1 MALFVL
7 QNTEDMSTS
16 PSYGIRGIGAKIVI
30 SGLLIALTPLLICS
44 IVAIRKAYRDR
55 ETSQGVTCQGA
66 VEQVAD
72 KIDRL
77 LFERYGD
84 VQAFVFHPGAADKP
98 EVVAQTADTFT
109 KMYGFYDLMMVADA
123 SGKIIAVNTVD
134 AEGKPIDSKSLIGKS
149 VKGEPWFED
158 CISGKIKEGESYT
171 GDLAAD
177 PLVAQ
182 VYKSQG
188 LSLNFSAP
196 VLNAEGKPIRV
207 WSNRVSWE
215 RSVREVLSGL
225 DKIFNTSVLGQ
236 TERTSIEVL
245 SNKMQILE
253 EYPKSSI
260 GTSVGAPTVTLPQL
274 TGKSGFFISSEAN
287 GQRELVAHAP
297 FSGFLSY
304 KGQGW
309 RLVLHNPLAAA
320 MQEPKAL
327 RDLFILLIAI
337 SVVGT
342 CVATHQTVGYFLIR
356 PLGSLTNKTK
366 RLSEGDAAFD
376 LPEVNRTDELGALAR
391 ALEIFRKTSDKI
403 RTMTGHTALS
413 VDEAGTAVGQISD
426 GARTQTGQLNLVS
439 TALNESFSAIKLV
452 TSNAVR
458 ARERAEGAS
467 RSVESGHTAVAQ
479 LVPIVEAIAQ
489 NSRKITQIT
498 QVIAQIANRTH
509 ILSLNAAI
517 EAARAGEHGKGFVVV
532 AQEVGKLA
540 ESSAQNAKQIADIV
554 EQASAD
560 SQRGKVATETV
571 SDTMVSIAT
580 GTKETTEMVRSIA
593 VAMDQQQA
601 TLSQISG
608 NISELRNIA
617 MANSASSEEITA
629 TMIQLSKLSNDT
641 RLLAEY
647 KSA

>member
-1 MALFVL
+1 
-7 QNTEDMSTS
+7 MSTP

-30 SGLLIALTPLLICS
+30 SGLLIALTPLIITS
-44 IVAIRKAYRDR
+44 YIAVGKAYKDR
-55 ETSQGVTCQGA
+55 EHSQGINCQAA

-72 KIDRL
+72 KVDRL

-98 EVVAQTADTFT
+98 EIVTQTADTFT
-109 KMYGFYDLMMVADA
+109 KMYGFYDLMMIADA
-123 SGKIIAVNTVD
+123 DGKIIAVNSVD
-134 AEGKPIDSKSLIGKS
+134 ADGKPIDSASLVGKS
-149 VKGEPWFED
+149 VKGEPWFEE
-158 CISGKIKEGESYT
+158 CISGKIKDAESYT
-171 GDLAAD
+171 ADLAAD
-177 PLVAQ
+177 PFVAQ

-215 RSVREVLSGL
+215 RSVREVVSGL
-225 DKIFNTSVLGQ
+225 DKIFNASLKGEVG
-236 TERTSIEVL
+236 RSSIQVL
-245 SNKMQILE
+245 SSKMQVLE
-253 EYPKSSI
+253 EFPKSAV
-260 GTSVGAPTVTLPQL
+260 GTPGGAPTVNLVQL
-274 TGKSGFFISSEAN
+274 TGKSGFFKSTDEN
-287 GQRELVAHAP
+287 GEQELVAHAP
-297 FSGFLSY
+297 FPGFLSY

-309 RLVLHNPLAAA
+309 RLVIHNPLKAA
-320 MQEPKAL
+320 MKEPKAL
-327 RDLFILLIAI
+327 RDLFLLLIGCSI
-337 SVVGT
+337 VGI
-342 CVATHQTVGYFLIR
+342 CLATQQTVAFFLIR
-356 PLGSLTNKTK
+356 PLGGLTSKTK

-376 LPEVNRTDELGALAR
+376 LHEVKRTDELGALAR
-391 ALEIFRKTSDKI
+391 ALDIFRQTSDKI
-403 RTMTGHTALS
+403 RTMTSHTALS

-426 GARTQTGQLNLVS
+426 GARTQTSQLNMVS
-439 TALNESFSAIKLV
+439 TALNETFDAIKLV

-467 RSVESGHTAVAQ
+467 HAVESGQNAVGQ

-554 EQASAD
+554 EQASTD

-571 SDTMVSIAT
+571 SDAMASIAT
-580 GTKETTEMVRSIA
+580 GTKDTTEMVRSIA
-593 VAMDQQQA
+593 VAMDEQQA

-629 TMIQLSKLSNDT
+629 TMIQLSRLSNDT

-647 KSA
+647 KTV

>member
-1 MALFVL
+1 
-7 QNTEDMSTS
+7 MSTS

-30 SGLLIALTPLLICS
+30 SGLLIALAPLLITS
-44 IVAIRKAYRDR
+44 YIAVGKAYKDR
-55 ETSQGVTCQGA
+55 EHSQGVNCQSA

-72 KIDRL
+72 KVDRL

-98 EVVAQTADTFT
+98 EVVTQTADTFT
-109 KMYGFYDLMMVADA
+109 KMYGFYDLMMIADA
-123 SGKIIAVNTVD
+123 EGKIIAVNSVD
-134 AEGKPIDSKSLIGKS
+134 ADGKPIDSASLVGTS
-149 VKGEPWFED
+149 VKGEPWFEE
-158 CISGKIKEGESYT
+158 CISGKIKDAESYT

-215 RSVREVLSGL
+215 RSVREVVSGL
-225 DKIFNTSVLGQ
+225 DKIFNASLKGDGG
-236 TERTSIEVL
+236 RSSIQVL
-245 SNKMQILE
+245 SSKMQVLE
-253 EYPKSSI
+253 EFPKSAV
-260 GTSVGAPTVTLPQL
+260 GTPGGAPTVSLAQL
-274 TGKSGFFISSEAN
+274 TGKSGFFKSTDEN
-287 GQRELVAHAP
+287 GEQELVAHAP
-297 FSGFLSY
+297 FPGFLSY

-309 RLVLHNPLAAA
+309 RLVIHNPLKAA
-320 MQEPKAL
+320 MKEPKAL
-327 RDLFILLIAI
+327 RDLFLLLIGGSI
-337 SVVGT
+337 IGI
-342 CVATHQTVGYFLIR
+342 CLATQQTVGFFLIR
-356 PLGSLTNKTK
+356 PLGGLTSKTK

-376 LPEVNRTDELGALAR
+376 LHEVKRTDELGALAR
-391 ALEIFRKTSDKI
+391 ALDIFRQTSDKI
-403 RTMTGHTALS
+403 RTMTSHTALS

-426 GARTQTGQLNLVS
+426 GARTQTSQLNMVS
-439 TALNESFSAIKLV
+439 TALNETFDAIKLV

-467 RSVESGHTAVAQ
+467 HAVESGQNAVGQ

-554 EQASAD
+554 EQASTD

-571 SDTMVSIAT
+571 SDAMASIAT
-580 GTKETTEMVRSIA
+580 GTKDTTEMVRSIA
-593 VAMDQQQA
+593 VAMDEQQA

-629 TMIQLSKLSNDT
+629 TMIQLSRLSNDT

-647 KSA
+647 KTV

>member
-1 MALFVL
+1 
-7 QNTEDMSTS
+7 MSS
-16 PSYGIRGIGAKIVI
+16 HPSYGVRSIGAKIVF
-30 SGLLIALTPLLICS
+30 SGLLIALAPLLITS
-44 IVAIRKAYRDR
+44 TIAVRKAYRDR
-55 ETSQGVTCQGA
+55 EQSQGAECQGA

-84 VQAFVFHPGAADKP
+84 VQAFVFHPGAAAEDPK
-98 EVVAQTADTFT
+98 VVANTADTYT
-109 KMYGFYDLMMVADA
+109 KMYGFYDLMIVADA
-123 SGKIIAVNTVD
+123 AGKIIAVNTVD
-134 AEGKPIDSKSLIGKS
+134 ADGKPIDSAPLIGLS
-149 VKGEPWFED
+149 VKDEPWFQA
-158 CISGKIKEGESYT
+158 CMSGQIKEGQSYT
-171 GDLAAD
+171 ADLAAD
-177 PLVAQ
+177 RFAAQ
-182 VYKSQG
+182 VYRSQG

-196 VLNAEGKPIRV
+196 VLNAEGKPFRV

-225 DKIFNTSVLGQ
+225 DKNFNGAIANGGARSQIQVVSAKG
-236 TERTSIEVL
+236 EVL
-245 SNKMQILE
+245 E
-253 EYPKSSI
+253 DYPKSAV
-260 GTSVGAPTVTLPQL
+260 GTSGGPETLTLAQL
-274 TGKSGFFISSEAN
+274 TGKSGFFRHHPEKGEDVII
-287 GQRELVAHAP
+287 AHSP

-304 KGQGW
+304 KGEGW
-309 RLVLHNPLAAA
+309 RLVLQNPLEAA
-320 MQEPKAL
+320 MKEPKAL
-327 RDLFILLIAI
+327 RDLFLLLIGGSI
-337 SVVGT
+337 VGICLFT
-342 CVATHQTVGYFLIR
+342 QQTTRLFLIR
-356 PLGSLTNKTK
+356 PLGALTEKTK
-366 RLSEGDAAFD
+366 RLSEGDSAFD
-376 LPEVNRTDELGALAR
+376 LPEVKRADELGSLAR
-391 ALEIFRKTSDKI
+391 ALEIFRQNSNKI

-413 VDEAGTAVGQISD
+413 VDEASTAVAQISD

-439 TALNESFSAIKLV
+439 TALSESFAAIKLV

-467 RSVESGHTAVAQ
+467 SAVENGQTAVGQ

-554 EQASAD
+554 EQATAD

-571 SDTMVSIAT
+571 SENMASIAS

-593 VAMDQQQA
+593 VAMDEQQA

-617 MANSASSEEITA
+617 MSNSAASEEITA
-629 TMIQLSKLSNDT
+629 TMVQLSKLSNDT

-647 KSA
+647 KTS

>member
-1 MALFVL
+1 
-7 QNTEDMSTS
+7 MSST
-16 PSYGIRGIGAKIVI
+16 PSYGIRGIGAKIVA
-30 SGLLIALTPLLICS
+30 SGLLIALAPLLFSSFIA
-44 IVAIRKAYRDR
+44 VRKAYKDR
-55 ETSQGVTCQGA
+55 ETSQGVACLSA

-72 KIDRL
+72 KVDRL

-84 VQAFVFHPGAADKP
+84 VQAFVFHPGAADADPK
-98 EVVAQTADTFT
+98 VITSTADTFT
-109 KMYGFYDLMMVADA
+109 KMYGFYDLMIVADA
-123 SGKIIAVNTVD
+123 SGKIIAVNSVD
-134 AEGKPIDSKSLIGKS
+134 CDGKPIDSAPLIGLS
-149 VKGEPWFED
+149 VKDEPWFQE
-158 CISGKIKEGESYT
+158 CMSGRIKDGESYT

-177 PLVAQ
+177 RFVAQ
-182 VYKSQG
+182 VYRSQG

-196 VLNAEGKPIRV
+196 VLNAEGKPVRV

-215 RSVREVLSGL
+215 RSVREVISGL
-225 DKIFNTSVLGQ
+225 DKTFNAGVKDQSG
-236 TERTSIEVL
+236 RSIIQVI
-245 SNKMQILE
+245 SSKNQVLE
-253 EYPKSSI
+253 EYPKSSVGTTSGPETVSFAQLI
-260 GTSVGAPTVTLPQL
+260 GKGGYFPNVADGE
-274 TGKSGFFISSEAN
+274 K
-287 GQRELVAHAP
+287 ELVAHAP
-297 FSGFLSY
+297 FPGFLSY

-309 RLVLHNPLAAA
+309 RLVLHNPLSAA
-320 MQEPKAL
+320 MKEPRAL
-327 RDLFILLIAI
+327 RDLFVLLIAI
-337 SVVGT
+337 SILGICLLTSQSVKL
-342 CVATHQTVGYFLIR
+342 FLIR
-356 PLGSLTNKTK
+356 PLGILTGKTK
-366 RLSEGDAAFD
+366 RLSEGDAAFE
-376 LPEVNRTDELGALAR
+376 LPEVKRTDELGALAR
-391 ALEIFRKTSDKI
+391 ALEIFRENSNKI

-413 VDEAGTAVGQISD
+413 VDEASTAVAQISD
-426 GARTQTGQLNLVS
+426 GAKTQTSQLNLVS
-439 TALNESFSAIKLV
+439 SALSESFTAIKLV
-452 TSNAVR
+452 TNNAVR
-458 ARERAEGAS
+458 ARERAELAQK
-467 RSVESGHTAVAQ
+467 SVENGQSAVSQ

-571 SDTMVSIAT
+571 NENMSSIAA
-580 GTKETTEMVRSIA
+580 GTHDTTEMVRSIA
-593 VAMDQQQA
+593 VAMDEQQA

-647 KSA
+647 KSL

>member
-1 MALFVL
+1 
-7 QNTEDMSTS
+7 MSTP

-30 SGLLIALTPLLICS
+30 SGLLIALTPLIITS
-44 IVAIRKAYRDR
+44 YIAVGKAYKDR
-55 ETSQGVTCQGA
+55 EHSQGINCQAA

-72 KIDRL
+72 KVDRL

-98 EVVAQTADTFT
+98 EIVTLTADTFT
-109 KMYGFYDLMMVADA
+109 KMYGFYDLMMIADA
-123 SGKIIAVNTVD
+123 DGKIIAVNSVD
-134 AEGKPIDSKSLIGKS
+134 AEGKPIDSASLVGKS
-149 VKGEPWFED
+149 VKGEPWFEE
-158 CISGKIKEGESYT
+158 CISGKIKDAESYT
-171 GDLAAD
+171 ADLAAD
-177 PLVAQ
+177 PFVAQ

-215 RSVREVLSGL
+215 RSVREVVSGL
-225 DKIFNTSVLGQ
+225 DKIFNASLKGEVG
-236 TERTSIEVL
+236 RSSIQVL
-245 SNKMQILE
+245 SSKMQVLE
-253 EYPKSSI
+253 EFPKSAV
-260 GTSVGAPTVTLPQL
+260 GTPGGAPTVNLLQL
-274 TGKSGFFISSEAN
+274 TGKSGFFKSTDEN
-287 GQRELVAHAP
+287 GEQELVAHAP
-297 FSGFLSY
+297 FPGFLSY

-309 RLVLHNPLAAA
+309 RLVIHNPLKAA
-320 MQEPKAL
+320 MKEPKAL
-327 RDLFILLIAI
+327 RDLFLLLIGCSI
-337 SVVGT
+337 VGI
-342 CVATHQTVGYFLIR
+342 CLATQQTVAFFLIR
-356 PLGSLTNKTK
+356 PLGGLTSKTK

-376 LPEVNRTDELGALAR
+376 LHEVKRTDELGALAR
-391 ALEIFRKTSDKI
+391 ALDIFRQTSDKI
-403 RTMTGHTALS
+403 RTMTSHTALS

-426 GARTQTGQLNLVS
+426 GARTQTSQLNMVS
-439 TALNESFSAIKLV
+439 TALNETFDAIKLV

-467 RSVESGHTAVAQ
+467 HAVESGQNAVGQ

-554 EQASAD
+554 EQASTD

-571 SDTMVSIAT
+571 SDAMASIAT
-580 GTKETTEMVRSIA
+580 GTKDTTEMVRSIA
-593 VAMDQQQA
+593 VAMDEQQA

-629 TMIQLSKLSNDT
+629 TMIQLSRLSNDT

-647 KSA
+647 KTV